1 MKRKLSLGAVLV
13 FLLLP
18 SILYAGR
25 SFTLET
31 FVDIAERDKPGVV
44 NISTT
49 RFLGNEESF
58 VQPPSER
65 RNPFRDPFRPFREPG
80 QRGSKQRSLG
90 SGFIVDAEGLILTN
104 AHVVA
109 NVDDI
114 IVRLANE
121 REFPAEVVGSDP
133 GTDMALLRIKP
144 GKGEKLKALEL
155 GDSDKLKVGEWVVA
169 IGSPFG
175 LAHTVTVGVVSAKG
189 RTIGSGPYEDYIQTD
204 ASINP
209 GNSGGPLLS
218 AEGKVIGINTAIIS
232 SGQGIGFAI
241 PVNQAKRI
249 MEQLKTKGKVVRG
262 WIGITPQAITAD
274 MAEALKLPEPE
285 GIIIANV
292 VKGEPGDRAGIQV
305 GDIVVA
311 FGGRKVAGLKD
322 LFDAVADAPVG
333 QEVEVY
339 LLRDSSAMTL
349 RLVVGQRPEARTASR
364 IEKRD
369 DSLGLKVTE
378 LPSRV
383 KQDLE
388 VPGGVLVE
396 EVASGSLADRA
407 DISKGDVILKMN
419 GQDVKDPSDFN
430 IMLERLKN
438 DRVLLLYVRRGE
450 RGFFSA
456 LRLS

>member
-1 MKRKLSLGAVLV
+1 MKRRLSLGVMLV

-18 SILYAGR
+18 SILYAAR
-25 SFTLET
+25 SLTLDI

-49 RFLGNEESF
+49 RFAGSEESF
-58 VQPPSER
+58 LHPPSER
-65 RNPFRDPFRPFREPG
+65 RNPFRDPSRPFREPG

-90 SGFIVDAEGLILTN
+90 SGFIVDAQGLILTN

-114 IVRLANE
+114 IVRLANQ
-121 REFPAEVVGSDP
+121 REYPAEVVGSDP
-133 GTDMALLRIKP
+133 STDLALLSIKP
-144 GKGEKLKALEL
+144 GKGERLKPLEL
-155 GDSDKLKVGEWVVA
+155 GDSDKLKVGEWVVT

-189 RTIGSGPYEDYIQTD
+189 RTIGDGPYEDYIQTD

-218 AEGKVIGINTAIIS
+218 AEGKVVGINTAIIS

-241 PVNQAKRI
+241 PVNQAKKI
-249 MEQLKTKGKVVRG
+249 MEQLRTKGKVVRG

-274 MAEALKLPEPE
+274 MAEALKLPAPE

-311 FGGRKVAGLKD
+311 FGGRKIVDLKD

-333 QEVEVY
+333 QETEIV
-339 LLRDSSAMTL
+339 LLRNSSVKTL
-349 RLVVGQRPEARTASR
+349 RLAVGQRPEAGAASR
-364 IEKRD
+364 MEKRD
-369 DSLGLKVTE
+369 DSLGLKVAE
-378 LPSRV
+378 LPGRT

-388 VPGGVLVE
+388 VSGGVLVE
-396 EVASGSLADRA
+396 EVASGSMADRA
-407 DISKGDVILKMN
+407 DLSKGDVILKVN
-419 GQDVKDPSDFN
+419 GRDVHGVGDFN
-430 IMLERLKN
+430 VILESFKK
-438 DRVLLLYVRRGE
+438 DRVLVLYVRRGD
-450 RGFFSA
+450 RAFFTT